1 MELQECWDSLF
12 LQWKQAGIPPAA
24 LVHIDSFPE
33 RKELINLDLQ
43 SQRFMTT
50 KAMTA
55 NTRHTIKATAQATN
69 AVKLECF
76 SFSWVMFLGVPDALN
91 SAERSDTIA

>member
-1 MELQECWDSLF
+1 
-12 LQWKQAGIPPAA
+12 
-24 LVHIDSFPE
+24 
-33 RKELINLDLQ
+33 
-43 SQRFMTT
+43 MTT

-76 SFSWVMFLGVPDALN
+76 SFSWVIFLGVPDALN